1 MKETKIIE
9 DFLRKRKSIAVI
21 GLGYVGLPLAVE
33 FAGIFKV
40 IGFDSKKKRVDE
52 LSRGVDSTGEIS
64 RKELS
69 RSIGTNIEFTNDPRK
84 IKKASIIIIAVP
96 TPIDEHK
103 IPELGPLKQSSE
115 IVGKH
120 LKKGAVVVYESTVYP
135 GVTEDICIPIIERF
149 SGMRCGRDFKAGY
162 SPERI
167 NPGDKAH
174 KLSNIVKVVS
184 AQDKKTTDMLVQIYG
199 TVVKAGIHKAPDIKT
214 AEAAKVIEN
223 IQRDLNIALVNELAI
238 IFNRMGL
245 DTKAVLD
252 AASTKWNFLPF
263 YPGLVGGHCIGVDP
277 YYLTF
282 KAQAMGYH
290 PEVIL
295 SGRRINDNM
304 GKYIADHTIKQLIN
318 SGRSVKK
325 SKVLILGFTFKEDIS
340 DIRNTKVVDIYNEL
354 KGYGVDV
361 FVYDPYVNKE
371 EAYKTYG
378 LSLIQ
383 RPESKKP
390 FDGIIIAV
398 KHSEYRKY
406 TLGHLRKL
414 CNGKPVMMDIK
425 AFFDKGPAVKAGFR
439 YWRL

>member
-304 GKYIADHTIKQLIN
+304 GKYIAGHTIKQLIN

-325 SKVLILGFTFKEDIS
+325 SKVLILGLTFKEDIS